1 MATIVDAFVLT
12 FAEVESLEQTLCIDL
27 AETTVAGPYTGAI
40 FTQVHRS
47 TLFTIIAGTYHR
59 QEVAISATGVA
70 DAIGTRVVI
79 VTVVEHTRRAVSGQ
93 AGVLCGAGV
102 SIFTGRAIGKIDQAA
117 CTRRRI
123 AERFTAGVVCQ
134 WARDDGFCV
143 QFAFAAYTAE
153 GS

>member
-12 FAEVESLEQTLCIDL
+12 FAQVKPLEETLRVDL

-93 AGVLCGAGV
+93 AGVLGGTGISV
-102 SIFTGRAIGKIDQAA
+102 FTVRAIGKIDQAT

-123 AERFTAGVVCQ
+123 AERFTARIVCQ
-134 WARDDGFCV
+134 WA
-143 QFAFAAYTAE
+143 
-153 GS
+153 